1 MKPLR
6 SCAID
11 ATEKA
16 LAPPPDGS
24 HATKKCDVLFSGV
37 RTL

>member
-24 HATKKCDVLFSGV
+24 HATKKCDVLCSGV